1 MNGDG
6 DSPPAD
12 QPTFD
17 AILDEQQVRWNRG
30 ERPLVEEILADHPTL
45 QADAEAAVDVIYHEF
60 VIRLARGES
69 PSAEDYLRRFPA
81 WADALMRQFAVDEAL
96 RPDAASTVK
105 ASDPGA
111 VAAGELSAAG
121 GTSTPAP
128 PRSIDGYEILDEL
141 GRGGMG
147 IVFKALERRLNRAVA
162 IKTVSEATFTAPA
175 HLRRFLSEAEVI
187 ARLKHPNI
195 IPIYAVGEE
204 NGRPYFA
211 LELAE
216 GGNLAERLA
225 KGPIAALEAAEL
237 VAALARAVS
246 TAHAA
251 GIIHRDLKPSNVL
264 LSSDGTPKIGDFG
277 LAKLLGDDSARTI
290 SGEVLGTPSYMAPEQ
305 AEGRSRDVGPAA
317 DIYALGAILYHALT
331 GRPPFL
337 GASAIETMK
346 LAITTEAVPPRRQR
360 PEIPRD
366 LETIT
371 LKCLEKDPRGRYA
384 EAAAL
389 ADDLRRFLEGRPIAA
404 RPVGPFGRFWRWR
417 RRNPALATTAA
428 ALFLTF
434 TFGSPVLL
442 GLWLRARAD
451 RALAE
456 SNRARALVERD
467 RAEKSRDRA
476 VRAVDSLLRIDGEA
490 LRVDELRPYRKALI
504 EAGIGHAMALARE
517 FEGDSRA
524 ETERLIAYHALA
536 WAQAEGNDRGA
547 AIETIKKA
555 IALGESLV
563 VRHPSDMRLRLSL
576 AASLHHAAAIFLDER
591 SRRDAAQRSSE
602 ILKSVPPEC
611 PEFKEGWN
619 PDSMAAMNSYNI
631 GDDHYQHGRTA
642 EAFAEF
648 LSAKVA
654 CDRGREAGDQS
665 LQTRDLAGRNLL
677 YLCRAYPADQL
688 APSLEAGHQAESI
701 FRALIREYPDRFD
714 LAWQLSLAE
723 EEIGFRY
730 DAAERWHEAIAAFE
744 QTRRTLKEM
753 AGRHGDLA
761 SRIVHILRRIAAV
774 DINLRDAYAS
784 DPVKYAAAR
793 RALAAEAYEI
803 CDKLG
808 IVSPLTWNCRIAYAM
823 TSFALADY
831 QEEDGQS
838 PDLELFKKAER
849 IWEELRGEAKSD
861 STGEAELV
869 VIRRRLA
876 EELVDRG
883 QASEAAHH
891 ELHSLDT
898 ARGKPELLYRLAID
912 YARDADLTA
921 KLPNRL
927 NADQL
932 DKRRRRFVAG
942 AIAMLRQAAADG
954 FKDAARM
961 RNESTFDAIRSDPAF
976 RAVAADVEFPRQPFE
991 AR

>member
-1 MNGDG
+1 MNGDAE
-6 DSPPAD
+6 SPPGG

-17 AILDEQQVRWNRG
+17 AILDEQQARWSRG
-30 ERPLVEEILADHPTL
+30 ERLLVEEILAQHPTV
-45 QADAEAAVDVIYHEF
+45 QADVGAAVDVIYHEF

-69 PSAEDYLRRFPA
+69 PSPEDYLRRFPA

-96 RPDAASTVK
+96 RP
-105 ASDPGA
+105 
-111 VAAGELSAAG
+111 AAGSTKNGSDLAAIATSPLSAPG
-121 GTSTPAP
+121 GMIPPAP
-128 PRSIDGYEILDEL
+128 PLSIDGYEILHEL

-147 IVFKALERRLNRAVA
+147 IVFKALERRLNRTVA
-162 IKTVSEATFTAPA
+162 IKTVSETTFTAPGA
-175 HLRRFLSEAEVI
+175 LRRFLAEAAVI

-195 IPIYAVGEE
+195 IPIYALGEE
-204 NGRPYFA
+204 NGRPYFS

-216 GGNLAERLA
+216 GGNLSERLGG
-225 KGPIAALEAAEL
+225 GPITALEAAEL
-237 VAALARAVS
+237 VEALAQAVDA
-246 TAHAA
+246 AHAE

-264 LSSDGTPKIGDFG
+264 LSWDGAPKIGDFG

-371 LKCLEKDPRGRYA
+371 LKCLEKDPRGRYPD
-384 EAAAL
+384 AAAL

-404 RPVGPFGRFWRWR
+404 RPVGPTGRFWRWR

-434 TFGSPVLL
+434 TVGSPVLL

-451 RALAE
+451 RVLAE
-456 SNRARALVERD
+456 ANGTRALVERD

-490 LRVDELRPYRKALI
+490 LMTEELAPYRKALI
-504 EAGIGHAMALARE
+504 DAGMRHALGLVRE
-517 FEGDSRA
+517 LEGDSRA
-524 ETERLIAYHALA
+524 ETERLLAYQALA
-536 WAQAEGNDRGA
+536 IIQAEGGDKAA

-555 IALGESLV
+555 IALAESLV
-563 VRHPSDMRLRLSL
+563 ARDPADLRLRIWL
-576 AASLHHAAAIFLDER
+576 ATTLHHASVIFLDER
-591 SRRDAAQRSSE
+591 SRRLAAQESSK
-602 ILKSVPPEC
+602 LFKSIPPETA
-611 PEFKEGWN
+611 ELKDGSS
-619 PDSMAAMNSYNI
+619 PDYMAAMNSYNI
-631 GDDHYQHGRTA
+631 GHDHYEHGRPA
-642 EAFAEF
+642 EAKAAF
-648 LSAKVA
+648 LNAKAA
-654 CDRGREAGDQS
+654 CDRLRARGDQS
-665 LQTRDLAGRNLL
+665 LKTRDLAGRSLL
-677 YLCRAYPADQL
+677 YLCRAYPIDQL
-688 APSLEAGHQAESI
+688 ALALDAARQAESI
-701 FRALIREYPDRFD
+701 FQTLLREYPESFDR
-714 LAWQLSLAE
+714 AWELSLAE
-723 EEIGFRY
+723 EEIGLRY
-730 DAAERWHEAIAAFE
+730 NSAERFSEAIAAFE
-744 QTRRTLKEM
+744 QTRRTLKQM
-753 AGRHGDLA
+753 AGRHGDLPSKMVHIQ
-761 SRIVHILRRIAAV
+761 SRISAA

-784 DPVKYAAAR
+784 DPVRYAAAR
-793 RALAAEAYEI
+793 RALAAEGYEI

-808 IVSPLTWNCRIAYAM
+808 IVSPLEWNCRIVYAM
-823 TSFALADY
+823 TSFAVADY
-831 QEEDGQS
+831 QAQDGQI

-849 IWEELRGEAKSD
+849 LWEELRRESKSD
-861 STGEAELV
+861 SIGEAEMV

-876 EELVDRG
+876 EELADRG
-883 QASEAAHH
+883 QPSEAARY
-891 ELHSLDT
+891 ELHSFDT

-912 YARDADLTA
+912 YARDAGLTG

-927 NADQL
+927 NAGQL
-932 DKRRRRFVAG
+932 EKRRARFVGG
-942 AIAMLRQAAADG
+942 AIAILRQAAADG

-961 RNESTFDAIRSDPAF
+961 RKESTFDAIRSDPGF
-976 RAVAADVEFPRQPFE
+976 RAVAADVEFPAQPF
-991 AR
+991 AAP

>member
-6 DSPPAD
+6 ESPPGD

-17 AILDEQQVRWNRG
+17 AILDEQEARWNRG
-30 ERPLVEEILADHPTL
+30 ERPLVEELLAQHPTL
-45 QADAEAAVDVIYHEF
+45 QGNADAAVDVIYHEF

-69 PSAEDYLRRFPA
+69 PSPEDYLRRFPD

-96 RPDAASTVK
+96 RPAAGPTVN
-105 ASDPGA
+105 ASDPD
-111 VAAGELSAAG
+111 AAGMGELSAAG
-121 GTSTPAP
+121 GTRKPAP

-162 IKTVSEATFTAPA
+162 IKTVSEATFTEPA

-195 IPIYAVGEE
+195 IPIYAIGEE
-204 NGRPYFA
+204 NGRPYFS

-216 GGNLAERLA
+216 GGNLSERLD
-225 KGPIAALEAAEL
+225 KGPITARQAAEL
-237 VAALARAVS
+237 VEALARAVS
-246 TAHAA
+246 AAHAG

-277 LAKLLGDDSARTI
+277 LAKLLGDDTARTI

-346 LAITTEAVPPRRQR
+346 LVASTEAVPPRHQR
-360 PEIPRD
+360 PDIPRD

-384 EAAAL
+384 DAAAL

-404 RPVGPFGRFWRWR
+404 RPVGPIGRFWRWR

-428 ALFLTF
+428 ALLLTF
-434 TFGSPVLL
+434 TIGSPVLL
-442 GLWLRARAD
+442 ALWLRARSD

-456 SNRARALVERD
+456 ASRARALAERD

-476 VRAVDSLLRIDGEA
+476 VRAVDSLLRIDSEA
-490 LRVDELRPYRKALI
+490 LMREELAPYRKALI
-504 EAGIGHAMALARE
+504 DAGMRHAVGLVRE
-517 FEGDSRA
+517 LEGDSRA
-524 ETERLIAYHALA
+524 ELERLTAYHALA
-536 WAQAEGNDRGA
+536 KIQAEGNDRAA

-555 IALGESLV
+555 IALAESLV
-563 VRHPSDMRLRLSL
+563 ARDPADIRLRISL
-576 AASLHHAAAIFLDER
+576 AMSLHHAAAIFLDER
-591 SRRDAAQRSSE
+591 SRREAAQKSSE
-602 ILKSVPPEC
+602 LFKSIPPESS
-611 PEFKEGWN
+611 ELKEGWSA
-619 PDSMAAMNSYNI
+619 DYVDAMNCYNI
-631 GDDHYQHGRTA
+631 GNDHYEHSRTA
-642 EAFAEF
+642 EAVAAF
-648 LSAKVA
+648 LSAKAA
-654 CDRGREAGDQS
+654 CDRLLESGNQS
-665 LQTRDLAGRNLL
+665 VQTRDLAGRSLL
-677 YLCRAYPADQL
+677 YLCRAYPVDQL
-688 APSLEAGHQAESI
+688 ARSLEAGHQAESI
-701 FRALIREYPDRFD
+701 FQKLVREYPDGYD
-714 LAWQLSLAE
+714 LTWLLALAQE
-723 EEIGFRY
+723 ELGFRY
-730 DAAERWHEAIAAFE
+730 NAAERWHEAISAFE
-744 QTRRTLKEM
+744 QARQTLKQM
-753 AGRHGDLA
+753 ASRHGDLA
-761 SRIVHILRRIAAV
+761 SKMVHIHRRIAAA

-784 DPVKYAAAR
+784 DPIKYGAAR

-808 IVSPLTWNCRIAYAM
+808 LVSPLTWNCRVAYAM
-823 TSFALADY
+823 TSFAMADY
-831 QEEDGQS
+831 QAEDGQS

-849 IWEELRGEAKSD
+849 IWEELRRENKSD
-861 STGEAELV
+861 SSGEAELV

-876 EELVDRG
+876 EELSDRG
-883 QASEAAHH
+883 QTSEAAQY
-891 ELHSLDT
+891 ERRSLDS
-898 ARGKPELLYRLAID
+898 ARGKPEVLYLMAVD
-912 YARDADLTA
+912 YAREASLTG

-927 NADQL
+927 KADQL
-932 DKRRRRFVAG
+932 EKRRRRFVAG
-942 AIAMLRQAAADG
+942 AVAMLRQAATDG

-961 RNESTFDAIRSDPAF
+961 RKESTFDAIRSDPGF
-976 RAVAADVEFPRQPFE
+976 RAVAADVEFPAKAIAVQ
-991 AR
+991 